1 MTYDETKQKLKELQ
15 SVKRLL
21 RAKERQIAE
30 ERQQISVEAVDYSKE
45 RIQGGEATPAQQRYA
60 EHMERLERDYFKL
73 FDKMCEIEDMLSE
86 HLTDLSPIEQA
97 IVLDVYMRGKSWR
110 TVQREYSYSPSRAY
124 AIVNE
129 AIHKISKS
137 RE

>member
-97 IVLDVYMRGKSWR
+97 IVIDRYMHGKSWR
-110 TVQREYSYSPSRAY
+110 QLQAEYSYSPEGLFKIHSRA
-124 AIVNE
+124 IKKFVK
-129 AIHKISKS
+129 H
-137 RE
+137 